1 VKIAIHIH
9 DMGACV
15 NLGTPVTTETS
26 VVEIP
31 DESLPKIAKQYIAE
45 IERNKNGGINY
56 LSITFSLLREDAK

>member
-1 VKIAIHIH
+1 
-9 DMGACV
+9 MGACV